1 MTAPAAAPARN
12 GPAKWL
18 FETAQFLWPWL
29 EKRTPQE
36 KQALVD
42 SLTAN
47 EAAIDALDFTK
58 DAEAAL
64 DEARRQADSEAE
76 RRRGTD
82 QKAATYLPLVAAL
95 IPLVLTLVGAL
106 WEKKAGGAPIWL
118 NMLLLGLAV
127 AYSAAAGLWAFKVLQ
142 VAASHEPGLL
152 DLEKAWG
159 APHPGQTLARR
170 LLLHTR
176 RNREG
181 INSKVSCIKMAHVF
195 LVRAFLTFSLLLLV
209 NIVWYFASPAIQ
221 RWWLSPTPMVTTPK
235 QTIAAV
241 AEIDGLASELRTEA
255 AWTVLDKDCRRR
267 TAGRVT
273 LQISPD
279 PATPITKIP
288 TVLWPTT
295 SDVGA
300 VKNIR
305 LMCGHTT
312 VGLVRV
318 WSIPTRL
325 AKLTRAP
332 RMPDLLAGASTYAIA
347 ALKRYWPPSDPKV
360 DPAKRPTMLLQQAV
374 VRRDYTGR
382 PVVLAITA
390 VGPDVLTLP

>member
-1 MTAPAAAPARN
+1 MTAPGAAPARK

-29 EKRTPQE
+29 EQRTPQE
-36 KQALVD
+36 AQEIRD
-42 SLTAN
+42 SLASD
-47 EAAIDALDFTK
+47 EATIDAMDFTK
-58 DAEAAL
+58 DTEAAL
-64 DEARRQADSEAE
+64 DEARRQADSETE

-142 VAASHEPGLL
+142 VAASHEPGIV
-152 DLEKAWG
+152 DFEKAWA
-159 APHPGQTLARR
+159 APHPSQTLARR

-181 INSKVSCIKMAHVF
+181 INAKVSCIKMAHVY

-209 NIVWYFASPAIQ
+209 NIVWYFASLLLHA
-221 RWWLSPTPMVTTPK
+221 WDSSPMPMLTSPK
-235 QTIAAV
+235 QVIAAV

-267 TAGRVT
+267 TAGHVT
-273 LQISPD
+273 LQFSPD
-279 PATPITKIP
+279 SATPITKIP
-288 TVLWPTT
+288 TVLRPTT

-300 VKNIR
+300 VQNIR

-312 VGLVRV
+312 VGLMRV

-332 RMPDLLAGASTYAIA
+332 GMPDPLAVASIDAIA
-347 ALKRYWPPSDPKV
+347 ALKRYWPPTDPKA
-360 DPAKRPTMLLQQAV
+360 DLAKRPAMLLQQAV
-374 VRRDYTGR
+374 VRREDKGR

-390 VGPDVLTLP
+390 VGPEVLTAP